1 MWIGN
6 CTSVDQVFFRFLR
19 VVVYIGGKKIKL
31 VNGCRI
37 PPNHQS
43 WDFKSLIIG
52 EMADNFRARK
62 VIYYVVRCAMLEIHL
77 RLKCNQHEQLKLFKN
92 LKTIFGSPLYHLI
105 LAPKLIISIL

>member
-1 MWIGN
+1 MVIVPKVLR
-6 CTSVDQVFFRFLR
+6 SFFEGFPELEK
-19 VVVYIGGKKIKL
+19 KKIKL

-62 VIYYVVRCAMLEIHL
+62 VIYYVVRYVGNSPQAKRDPDI
-77 RLKCNQHEQLKLFKN
+77 LKLKN
-92 LKTIFGSPLYHLI
+92 L
-105 LAPKLIISIL
+105 

>member
-6 CTSVDQVFFRFLR
+6 CTSVDQVFFSVLESCSLHW
-19 VVVYIGGKKIKL
+19 GKKIKL

-62 VIYYVVRCAMLEIHL
+62 VIYYVGYYGALCWKFTL
-77 RLKCNQHEQLKLFKN
+77 
-92 LKTIFGSPLYHLI
+92 G
-105 LAPKLIISIL
+105 